1 MTEILAAVSALALGL
16 AAVGLFGL
24 ISYAV
29 AQRTREF
36 GVRLALGAHPRTI
49 TSGVI
54 REALALTLGGLALG
68 FASSIPIAL
77 ILSDG
82 LLPTISWLDP
92 VPAVAVGL
100 VLITVAVLASLAR
113 ADECS
118 DSIRCGRFDR
128 SDVRRSGADDIPV
141 HLGRLLPPDAPS
153 LVDRAEHPAV
163 RD

>member
-1 MTEILAAVSALALGL
+1 M
-16 AAVGLFGL
+16 
-24 ISYAV
+24 
-29 AQRTREF
+29 
-36 GVRLALGAHPRTI
+36 RLALGAHPRTI

-100 VLITVAVLASLAR
+100 VLITVAVLASLAP
-113 ADECS
+113 A
-118 DSIRCGRFDR
+118 
-128 SDVRRSGADDIPV
+128 RRVLRLDPV
-141 HLGRLLPPDAPS
+141 WALRQ
-153 LVDRAEHPAV
+153 E
-163 RD
+163 